1 MASSTIPRIPV
12 VSSMIRSVGYDA
24 ENQTLAVEFNN
35 GSVYDYGGVPQ
46 SEYDNMMSAQSV
58 GKYFV
63 ANIKSVYRVE

>member
-1 MASSTIPRIPV
+1 
-12 VSSMIRSVGYDA
+12 MIRSVGYDA
-24 ENQTLAVEFNN
+24 ESQTLAVEFNN

-63 ANIKSVYRVE
+63 ANVKSVYRTE